1 MRVEEF
7 HNDNFKNQ
15 CADVSGKKLNVYSTR
30 KKPNSS
36 KQKAYT
42 FENWRYRIPKYF
54 MEIDLND

>member
-7 HNDNFKNQ
+7 HNGNFKNQ
-15 CADVSGKKLNVYSTR
+15 CADESRKKLKVYSTR
-30 KKPNSS
+30 KRPNSS

-42 FENWRYRIPKYF
+42 VENWQYRIPKYF